1 MKHSKSTFSGFI
13 NWRTLNSGHMN
24 QNLMQNTKRCI
35 LMGIFG
41 KKYAFLVV
49 FLNEHEMIDISY
61 IGKCYFQDIFI
72 RTCINIII
80 IHWYSKCASSSF
92 TEFWDLWQYGTWDG
106 CDQPCIALSNQLMG
120 SCYLYEYKYL
130 CS

>member
-1 MKHSKSTFSGFI
+1 MKHPKSIFFWFYQLENLDFWTYGSKFDAKHKKMHFD
-13 NWRTLNSGHMN
+13 
-24 QNLMQNTKRCI
+24 QNFWSKIC
-35 LMGIFG
+35 IFG
-41 KKYAFLVV
+41 S

-80 IHWYSKCASSSF
+80 IHWYSKCASSLF
-92 TEFWDLWQYGTWDG
+92 TEFLNLCQHGTWDG